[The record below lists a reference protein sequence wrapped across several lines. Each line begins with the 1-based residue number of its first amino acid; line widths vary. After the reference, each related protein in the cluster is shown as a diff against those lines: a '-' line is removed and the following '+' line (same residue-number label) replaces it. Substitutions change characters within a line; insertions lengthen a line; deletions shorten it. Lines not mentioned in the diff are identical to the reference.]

1 VKYLKIGIYELYAL
15 ALLAFASGLRIA
27 LAALNWP
34 PTNADEGT
42 MGIMALHIA
51 YRGERPLLFYGQD
64 YMGSLEA
71 YLGALYFHLLGGP
84 SLFALRLG
92 VITLT
97 MLFFL
102 STYFLASLLYSK
114 QVALVTIALLS
125 FGSIPVFT
133 REMIATGGSTQTLLF
148 GSLAFLLAAK
158 LSLTC
163 RPATSLRT
171 KLARSLCYGLWGLI
185 LGLGVWSDMVVLP
198 FFAMAALLLLVC
210 CWLELLL
217 WAWPAVIVGFLVGA
231 WPLIEY
237 NRQTA
242 PGQDSLTILLG
253 LFHGSTVQAPH
264 TLHGI
269 LHGIKGTVL
278 VSIPTA
284 TGSPFCPVM
293 ELPWLGDNSPHTLA
307 CTLAHAG
314 WGIGYLVLLSVA
326 LLVTMRTFRQ
336 MRTTRSLAQLALS
349 GSAVLAIGLYA
360 TSSGPQ
366 GWPGFHARY
375 LVGLLILTPAIL
387 APLWNTASALKS
399 QRTRFER
406 MVGNTSR
413 ALLAIIGILFI
424 IGLGTLLSEVPA
436 AQATYQ
442 RQTDLIRRLE
452 GMGITHFYTEYW
464 SCDQLAF
471 LSNEHIICVTVDNNL
486 QPSHNRDPRYIP
498 AVQDDPNA
506 AYVFPLHAVQLA
518 AVEHKEAL
526 KPNQYRYFVF
536 DGYVIYQSS

>member
-15 ALLAFASGLRIA
+15 AILVFASGLRIA

-51 YRGERPLLFYGQD
+51 YRGERPLLFYGQN

-71 YLGALYFHLLGGP
+71 YLGAFYFHLLGGP

-92 VITLT
+92 VITLVT
-97 MLFFL
+97 LFFV
-102 STYFLASLLYSK
+102 STYLLARLLYSK
-114 QVALVTIALLS
+114 QVALITLALLS
-125 FGSIPVFT
+125 LGSISVFS
-133 REMIATGGSTQTLLF
+133 REMIATGGSSQTLLS
-148 GSLAFLLAAK
+148 GSLAFLLAVQ
-158 LSLTC
+158 LSLTR
-163 RPATSLRT
+163 RPGTSLRT
-171 KLARSLCYGLWGLI
+171 KLARFLGYGLWGLV

-217 WAWPAVIVGFLVGA
+217 GAWLAVIVGFLVGA

-237 NRQTA
+237 NRQMA
-242 PGQDSLTILLG
+242 AGQDSLTILLG

-314 WGIGYLVLLSVA
+314 WGIDYLVLLGVA
-326 LLVTMRTFRQ
+326 LLVTMRTLRQ
-336 MRTTRSLAQLALS
+336 MRTTRSMAQLALI
-349 GSAVLAIGLYA
+349 GSAVLAIALYA

-375 LVGLLILTPAIL
+375 LVGLLIVTPAIL
-387 APLWNTASALKS
+387 APLWNTASTLKA
-399 QRTRFER
+399 QRTSFER
-406 MVGNTSR
+406 MIRNTSR
-413 ALLAIIGILFI
+413 ALLAVIGILFI
-424 IGLGTLLSEVPA
+424 IGVGTLLSEVPA

-442 RQTDLIRRLE
+442 RQIDLIRRLE

-471 LSNEHIICVTVDNNL
+471 LSNEHIICVVVDNNL

-498 AVQDDPNA
+498 GVQDDPHA
-506 AYVFPLHAVQLA
+506 AYVFPLHAAQLA
-518 AVEHKEAL
+518 AVEHMVAL
-526 KPNQYRYFVF
+526 APNQYQYFVF
-536 DGYVIYQSS
+536 DGYVIYQPF